1 MGVIRFLLDLLLG
14 AVERQGF
21 EIILEYQVFECH
33 FGRNYRF
40 CVSGSQDNGQ
50 RLKCRPCQGLHL
62 HSPRSSPGSAAGV
75 RFPAE
80 DLHLVPAPIK
90 EPAVVL
96 VVEGIAGDSENPLLE
111 SCEFK
116 FEFGLVHRTIVR
128 FVKVSFHA
136 VKI

>member
-1 MGVIRFLLDLLLG
+1 MSVI
-14 AVERQGF
+14 
-21 EIILEYQVFECH
+21 
-33 FGRNYRF
+33 FGRDYRF

-128 FVKVSFHA
+128 LVKVSFHA